1 MSNRRLAFLVMWC
14 VVACVCARAQD
25 DANQRP
31 LGEVARNQKNTQQK
45 RAVKVIGDEDIAG
58 ALTRTVWGDFA
69 TQVIIPNVRIS
80 AKAPLTVKMNIPYG
94 PEQKAFVWFGPDL
107 NRCFDLECAKA
118 TYLRDFHY
126 ALSGTPKIL
135 FEMDD
140 SIDGY
145 PARIAHLELKSDV
158 RGKMLGV
165 VALIA
170 TPFSS
175 SAPTCL
181 YLEKDSAEME
191 SACEEFINS
200 LELHIPERYIYV
212 QHPSY

>member
-1 MSNRRLAFLVMWC
+1 MSNRMLVLLVTCCVAAAAGAF
-14 VVACVCARAQD
+14 AQD
-25 DANQRP
+25 DTTQRP
-31 LGEVARNQKNTQQK
+31 LGDVVRNQKNTQQK
-45 RAVKVIGDEDIAG
+45 KAAKVVGDEDIAG
-58 ALTRTVWGDFA
+58 AQSRRVWGDFA

-80 AKAPLTVKMNIPYG
+80 GKAPLTVKMNVPYS

-126 ALSGTPKIL
+126 ALAGTPKIL

-165 VALIA
+165 VALIV

-175 SAPTCL
+175 SAPTCM

-191 SACEEFINS
+191 SACEAFINS